1 MDIVAND
8 ILKENESQTVEVKA
22 VSKTSTKDERE
33 KDNSVDRQARYLI
46 PFVYFFYLIIFVA
59 VITSY

>member
-1 MDIVAND
+1 MASDT
-8 ILKENESQTVEVKA
+8 LEENESQPVEVKA
-22 VSKTSTKDERE
+22 ISKTSTKDERE
-33 KDNSVDRQARYLI
+33 KDNSVDRQARYVI